1 MLKTKIAVLISGGG
15 TNLQAII
22 DFAKSGGL
30 KSGELALVVSDKAGA
45 YGVQEWI
52 GYIGVKSISGS
63 FYNIMGLPIQKLYGE
78 LKKL

>member
-45 YGVQEWI
+45 YGLTRARSEYSHFGDCGRQI
-52 GYIGVKSISGS
+52 A
-63 FYNIMGLPIQKLYGE
+63 
-78 LKKL
+78 

>member
-30 KSGELALVVSDKAGA
+30 KSGELALVVSDKAGCIRTYA
-45 YGVQEWI
+45 RRESEYSHFGDCGRQI
-52 GYIGVKSISGS
+52 A
-63 FYNIMGLPIQKLYGE
+63 
-78 LKKL
+78 

>member
-45 YGVQEWI
+45 YGP
-52 GYIGVKSISGS
+52 KR
-63 FYNIMGLPIQKLYGE
+63 PQKAIIPPSLT
-78 LKKL
+78 